1 MFNIYTTMIA
11 AGLLLGAA
19 AAFFMWHFGRT
30 AWQKLTQKH
39 LRSIFMNNAL
49 NFVASRLE
57 AEVHTRSQNLQS
69 ILSQHNGY
77 SILTKKDLLQLSRS
91 SKTLED
97 ISCHAAR
104 LIALKHED
112 KSNDKVAFRLGDLV
126 TAAISQFLDSR
137 NTSQNDIATHYAVH
151 PQTVLEGNPTLLQE
165 LLHHLVAH
173 VWSRA
178 EGGCLNM
185 NVSLIQNHSDSRI
198 RISLTHTRDA
208 GSNTVSESLFLPWV
222 SGSISSRP
230 TTGLELTLAKA
241 LAFRQDATLQVFSSD
256 VRGTTFSLTIPLRVV
271 TVEEK
276 QLLELSS
283 TEPTRSTSG
292 KIALVIDDNPTSA
305 SNLRDIL
312 HSLGHKVELYHSGR
326 EALQHVRNQNQSPNG
341 ASYDFLFLDDNIE
354 DFEFAVVMQY
364 VHANPNTF
372 QRVLLCSQK
381 DHKRAKEEPNVDA
394 VVRKPYHAKNVESAL
409 SQIQGIPASKAAEDT
424 PIDTHTES
432 KEQAHNI
439 HATLEKVAEDLK
451 GTDTEKRTLT
461 CLLVDDNLVNM
472 HTFSSILRQHNV
484 EVLVAENGKD
494 ALDVYLQN
502 TDILSFILMDVQMP
516 EMDGCEATQRIRKLE
531 KTTSKR
537 IPIIALTAYAN
548 KEERR
553 RCLDAGMDAFV
564 SKGVTPEA
572 LFATIDSLNTKT
584 NRKVSNASTE
594 NSAN

>member
-1 MFNIYTTMIA
+1 MLDINSTVLA
-11 AGLLLGAA
+11 AVLILGVTSV
-19 AAFFMWHFGRT
+19 FFLWRTGRGT
-30 AWQKLTQKH
+30 FQKLTQKH
-39 LRSIFMNNAL
+39 LQSVFLDNAL
-49 NFVASRLE
+49 NFIASRLE
-57 AEVHTRSQNLQS
+57 AEIHTRSQNLHS
-69 ILSQHNGY
+69 FLSQHNGY
-77 SILTKKDLLQLSRS
+77 SVLTKKDLLQLSRI

-104 LIALKHED
+104 LFALKKENKSSD
-112 KSNDKVAFRLGDLV
+112 KIQFRIEDLV
-126 TAAISQFLDSR
+126 AAAISQFSDSR
-137 NTSQNDIATHYAVH
+137 NISQSDIATHYAVH

-178 EGGCLNM
+178 EGGCLNI
-185 NVSLIQNHSDSRI
+185 NISLIQNRSDSRI

-241 LAFRQDATLQVFSSD
+241 LGFRLDATLQVFSSD
-256 VRGTTFSLTIPLRVV
+256 VRGTTFSLTVPLRVV
-271 TVEEK
+271 AVEEK
-276 QLLELSS
+276 QQLELSS
-283 TEPTRSTSG
+283 AMPTRSTSG
-292 KIALVIDDNPTSA
+292 KSALVIDDNPNNA
-305 SNLRDIL
+305 SSLRDIL
-312 HSLGHKVELYHSGR
+312 HSLGHRVEVYHSGR
-326 EALQHVRNQNQSPNG
+326 EALQHVRTQNQSST
-341 ASYDFLFLDDNIE
+341 ATAYDFLFLDDNIE
-354 DFEFAVVMQY
+354 DFEFAVVMHY

-372 QRVLLCSQK
+372 QRVLVSSQK
-381 DHKRAKEEPNVDA
+381 EHKRGKEEPDVDA
-394 VVRKPYHAKNVESAL
+394 VIRKPYHVKNIESAL
-409 SQIQGIPASKAAEDT
+409 AQLQSSPTHKTQEP
-424 PIDTHTES
+424 PIVSPIAPEEHPR
-432 KEQAHNI
+432 NI
-439 HATLEKVAEDLK
+439 AATLPELTKKIKFNA
-451 GTDTEKRTLT
+451 GEKRNLT

-472 HTFSSILRQHNV
+472 HTFSCILRQNDV

-531 KTTSKR
+531 TTTSKH

-548 KEERR
+548 KEERK

-572 LFATIDSLNTKT
+572 LFDTINSLGTKT
-584 NRKVSNASTE
+584 NRKVVPASTE
-594 NSAN
+594 NSTN